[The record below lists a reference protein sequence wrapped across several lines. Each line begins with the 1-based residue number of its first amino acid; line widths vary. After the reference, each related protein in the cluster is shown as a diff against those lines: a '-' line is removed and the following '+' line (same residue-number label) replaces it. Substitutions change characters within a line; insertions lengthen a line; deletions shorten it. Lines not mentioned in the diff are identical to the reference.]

1 MANSG
6 EYTRAEDAPSRSTEI
21 TPTMS
26 VASFESVFPGTDS
39 ETLVASSSIGLGVFC
54 KCGWDVACPA
64 DVHVAVSSRFNSS
77 SDVRSCGS
85 CRLDDFDDVLS
96 SGVGNG
102 VAMSKQKRRMGRARY
117 GIVQL
122 VPLSKGERANDEH
135 LIRLLVRQ
143 A

>member
-1 MANSG
+1 M
-6 EYTRAEDAPSRSTEI
+6 
-21 TPTMS
+21 
-26 VASFESVFPGTDS
+26 
-39 ETLVASSSIGLGVFC
+39 
-54 KCGWDVACPA
+54 
-64 DVHVAVSSRFNSS
+64 HVAVSSWFNSS

-85 CRLDDFDDVLS
+85 CRLDDFDDVLL

-122 VPLSKGERANDEH
+122 IPFSRSERASDEH

-143 A
+143 V